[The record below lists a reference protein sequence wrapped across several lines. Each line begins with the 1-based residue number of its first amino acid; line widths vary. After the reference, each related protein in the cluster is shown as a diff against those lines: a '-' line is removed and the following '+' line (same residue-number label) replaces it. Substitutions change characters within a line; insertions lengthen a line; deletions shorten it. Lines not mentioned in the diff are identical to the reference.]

1 MFPSPDYDPAPF
13 GDDGG
18 VTIHNIF
25 SPVNDRRSEDAI
37 LREKIKNAFGD
48 ISRNVPTELMLADVL
63 FKSSDSK
70 STNNVPE
77 WIIRYKEETIKTYE
91 NALEEMVERIYKTG
105 EGGGYYFDLAS
116 ENLHCVYIIYDMEN
130 NPSVRHRNFIIRLA
144 SNYWKRKNCSD
155 ISIEEILSATK
166 RKMKEQF
173 GIDIST
179 KEVVSAYNLNDHTNY
194 AKQQIEKLEKFI
206 KFCAENVWHI
216 GNTDSLDL
224 KFIKQSIYGNL
235 IEDLER
241 MNELNHTKF
250 YSWER
255 FYRREERE
263 KKLQFINEKQCIDMI
278 CSEAKMKILECI
290 DPRIAERI
298 RNEAPEKLN
307 SMLCNKSS
315 HQAFADSFKVDIP
328 NHTLDAFKQSLH
340 ATNELRTTCQEAR
353 ELN

>member
-13 GDDGG
+13 SDDGG

-25 SPVNDRRSEDAI
+25 SPVNDTRSEEAI
-37 LREKIKNAFGD
+37 LKEKIENAFFDIWGKVPFEVMMAGD
-48 ISRNVPTELMLADVL
+48 PKSTSNVPAWV
-63 FKSSDSK
+63 
-70 STNNVPE
+70 
-77 WIIRYKEETIKTYE
+77 IRYKEETIKNYE
-91 NALEEMVERIYKTG
+91 NALEEMVERIYKTSKG
-105 EGGGYYFDLAS
+105 EGYHFDLAN
-116 ENLHCVYIIYDMEN
+116 EELRCVYIFYDKEN
-130 NPSVRHRNFIIRLA
+130 HSSVRHRNFIIRLA

-166 RKMKEQF
+166 RKIKEQF

-179 KEVVSAYNLNDHTNY
+179 KEVVSAYKLNDHTNY

-206 KFCAENVWHI
+206 ELCAENVWHI
-216 GNTDSLDL
+216 GKTDSLDL

-250 YSWER
+250 YLWER

-290 DPRIAERI
+290 APKIAEKVRK
-298 RNEAPEKLN
+298 EAPKELY
-307 SMLCNKSS
+307 SMFCNRSS
-315 HQAFADSFKVDIP
+315 HQAFADSFKVEISNPTADTF
-328 NHTLDAFKQSLH
+328 NQSSN
-340 ATNELRTTCQEAR
+340 ATNELRITCQEAR

>member
-13 GDDGG
+13 SDDGG

-25 SPVNDRRSEDAI
+25 SPVNDTRSEEAI
-37 LREKIKNAFGD
+37 LKEKIENAFFDIWGKVPFEVMMAGD
-48 ISRNVPTELMLADVL
+48 PKSTSNVPAWV
-63 FKSSDSK
+63 
-70 STNNVPE
+70 
-77 WIIRYKEETIKTYE
+77 IRYKEETIKNYE
-91 NALEEMVERIYKTG
+91 NALEEMVERIYKTSKG
-105 EGGGYYFDLAS
+105 EGYHFDLAN
-116 ENLHCVYIIYDMEN
+116 EELRCVYIFYDKEN
-130 NPSVRHRNFIIRLA
+130 HSSVRHRNFIIRLA

-166 RKMKEQF
+166 RKIKEQF

-179 KEVVSAYNLNDHTNY
+179 KEVVSAYKLNDHTNY

-206 KFCAENVWHI
+206 ELCAENVWHI
-216 GNTDSLDL
+216 GKTDSLDL

-250 YSWER
+250 YLWER
-255 FYRREERE
+255 FYRRDERE

-290 DPRIAERI
+290 APKIAEKVRK
-298 RNEAPEKLN
+298 EAPKELY
-307 SMLCNKSS
+307 SMFCNRSS
-315 HQAFADSFKVDIP
+315 HQAFADSFKVEISNPTADTF
-328 NHTLDAFKQSLH
+328 NQSSN
-340 ATNELRTTCQEAR
+340 ATNELRITCQEAR